1 MSNAAAARNK
11 TPRGRP
17 RGFAQ
22 DEALDAAMRVFW
34 KRGYEGASLSELTDA
49 MGINR
54 SSLYAAFG
62 DKEALFRK
70 ALERYVAGPLS
81 FVPKALQK
89 PTARE
94 SIEALYKGAVAF
106 LSDDSH
112 PSCCFSVQGLAT
124 AQESEPVR
132 LSMIAWRKG
141 CLQAIKERLLRA
153 RAAGEFPAE
162 VNVAD
167 VARYIGTVW
176 EGLAVQAASGAS
188 RADLTRVTEI
198 ALRALP
204 F

>member
-1 MSNAAAARNK
+1 MSNVAATRDK

-17 RGFAQ
+17 RGFAPDQ
-22 DEALDAAMRVFW
+22 ALDAAMRVFW

-54 SSLYAAFG
+54 SSMYAAFG

-70 ALERYVAGPLS
+70 ALARYVEGPLS

-89 PTARE
+89 PTAKE
-94 SIEALYKGAVAF
+94 SVLALYKGAVAF
-106 LSDDSH
+106 LTDGSH
-112 PSCCFSVQGLAT
+112 PDCCFSVQGLAT
-124 AQESEPVR
+124 GEESEPVR

-141 CLQAIKERLLRA
+141 CQQAVKERLSQA
-153 RAAGEFPAE
+153 RAAGEFPAD

-167 VARYIGTVW
+167 VARYICTVW

-204 F
+204 L